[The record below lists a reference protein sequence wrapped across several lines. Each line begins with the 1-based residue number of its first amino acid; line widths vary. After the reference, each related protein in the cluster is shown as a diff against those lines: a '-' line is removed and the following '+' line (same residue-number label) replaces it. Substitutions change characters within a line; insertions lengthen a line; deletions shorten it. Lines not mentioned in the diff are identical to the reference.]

1 MTIKVLNWI
10 QRGTRTFV
18 NLAKT
23 SDGREVFTMEDLAQ
37 THQLNIMESERRN
50 QAIVSGDGLTVV
62 FQSDMPYNADRLLA
76 AVQAFHPDL
85 ASVVMDPSSLGSTS
99 TTTTTTGTTTT
110 TTGTTTT
117 GTTTTATTTTT
128 STTTT

>member
-1 MTIKVLNWI
+1 MNIKVLNWI

-18 NLAKT
+18 NVART
-23 SDGREVFTMEDLAQ
+23 SDGRDVFTLEDLAQ
-37 THQLNIMESERRN
+37 AHQLNIMESERRN

-62 FQSDMPYNADRLLA
+62 FHSGMPFNADRLLA
-76 AVQAFHPDL
+76 AVQAHDPSL
-85 ASVVMDPSSLGSTS
+85 ASVVMDPGDLGSTS
-99 TTTTTTGTTTT
+99 TTTTTTTTATT

-117 GTTTTATTTTT
+117 TTATTT